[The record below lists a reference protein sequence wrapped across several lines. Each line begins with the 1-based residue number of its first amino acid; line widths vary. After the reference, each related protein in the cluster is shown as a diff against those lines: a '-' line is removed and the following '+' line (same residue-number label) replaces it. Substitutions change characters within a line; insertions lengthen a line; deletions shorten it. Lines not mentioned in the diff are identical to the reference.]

1 MGFLKWILYTSLF
14 AACCA
19 ISLCMATERLLSGEI
34 PKLLT
39 ALHAFVAANT
49 LCIYNLHYYI
59 KKIPAGISDRADW
72 SAQHK
77 WVHPLLIVLGGI
89 ISFVCLFYLP
99 YKVIF
104 VSLGLGLLSLGYS
117 LPILPFPQK
126 RRLKDWGILKLILL
140 SVVWTSVTVLMPMLY
155 YNKSFRAYE
164 VEFMLRLVLMLPLCI
179 AFDIRDMETDKE
191 NSIYTLPNAI
201 GITRSYQLM
210 HICLLVFCAL
220 VLWQYFR
227 YPILSRLISGFI
239 VSILTYFSI
248 RLSRKVNTDVFY
260 LLCIDGMMLI
270 YGVLVLVV

>member
-19 ISLCMATERLLSGEI
+19 IGLCMATERLLSGEI

-59 KKIPAGISDRADW
+59 KNIPPGISDRADW
-72 SAQHK
+72 SARHK
-77 WVHPLLIVLGGI
+77 WVHPLLIVSGGV

-99 YKVIF
+99 YKVIL
-104 VSLGLGLLSLGYS
+104 VSVALGLLSLGYS

-126 RRLKDWGILKLILL
+126 KRLKDWGILKLMLL

-164 VEFMLRLVLMLPLCI
+164 VEFMLRLFLMLPLCI

-201 GITRSYQLM
+201 GLRRSYQLM
-210 HICLLVFCAL
+210 NGCLVVFCGL

-227 YPILSRLISGFI
+227 YPIVSRLISGFI

-248 RLSRKVNTDVFY
+248 LLSRKFNTDVFY
-260 LLCIDGMMLI
+260 LLCIDGMMLV
-270 YGVLVLVV
+270 YGILVLVV